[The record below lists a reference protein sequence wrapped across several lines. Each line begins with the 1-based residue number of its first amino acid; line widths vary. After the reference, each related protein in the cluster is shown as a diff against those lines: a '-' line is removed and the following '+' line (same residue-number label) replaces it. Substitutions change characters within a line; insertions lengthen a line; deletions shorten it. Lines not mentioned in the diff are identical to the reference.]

1 MEFVFDN
8 DRPIYIQLIEQ
19 LELYIVSGRLKP
31 GERLPSV
38 REYALISKVNPNT
51 MQKALGELEEKGLIF
66 TERTNG
72 KFVTEDVAL
81 LKECREK
88 YADKNRIV
96 GKTSRIYC
104 VPRGEQGRYYILY
117 GRSGS
122 AA

>member
-1 MEFVFDN
+1 MEFIFDN

-19 LELYIVSGRLKP
+19 LEQHIVSGRLQP

-51 MQKALGELEEKGLIF
+51 MQKALGELEERGLIF

-72 KFVTEDVAL
+72 KFVTRDVEL

-88 YADKNRIV
+88 YADKKAR
-96 GKTSRIYC
+96 
-104 VPRGEQGRYYILY
+104 EFL
-117 GRSGS
+117 S
-122 AA
+122 AMKELGFTTTETMEFMNKIGGN